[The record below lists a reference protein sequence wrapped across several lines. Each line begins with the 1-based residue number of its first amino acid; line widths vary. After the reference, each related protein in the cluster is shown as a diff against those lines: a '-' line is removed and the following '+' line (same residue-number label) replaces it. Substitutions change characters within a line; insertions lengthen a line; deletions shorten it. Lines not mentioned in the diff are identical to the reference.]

1 MFPDEECVWFER
13 REKLHRCECSEELC
27 TCSLVRSVCGLKEGK
42 APSLRVFRGAVYMF
56 PDEECVWFE
65 RGESSIAASVQ
76 RSCVHVP

>member
-1 MFPDEECVWFER
+1 M
-13 REKLHRCECSEELC
+13 
-27 TCSLVRSVCGLKEGK
+27 RSVCGLKEGK
-42 APSLRVFRGAVYMF
+42 APSLQVFRGAMYMF

>member
-1 MFPDEECVWFER
+1 M
-13 REKLHRCECSEELC
+13 
-27 TCSLVRSVCGLKEGK
+27 RSVCGLKEEK

-56 PDEECVWFE
+56 PDEEGVWFE